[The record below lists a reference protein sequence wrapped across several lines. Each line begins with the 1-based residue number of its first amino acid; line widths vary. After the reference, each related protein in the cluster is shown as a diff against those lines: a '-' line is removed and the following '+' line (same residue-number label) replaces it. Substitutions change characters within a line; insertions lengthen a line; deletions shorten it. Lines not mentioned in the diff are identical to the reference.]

1 MTECSLGGSSRQTG
15 CQSKRWRC
23 RRVTHN
29 TSSPKTSSSNLLLS
43 TSITS
48 CFRVTDCQRAGWP
61 SSRQVSLVGWWPL
74 LSISGGLVCL
84 VCQLGWQPCPWQPAP
99 VSGSQVSQ
107 HGQSSR
113 SPALSGKHNRDSR
126 PPPREETMSKRLE
139 AGLVLKKKSWQ
150 IVELLAIMFFC
161 EVRRV
166 VLSCGESCF
175 CGIGRACEGNL
186 LSVNQSTFFSTLKR
200 SQMRIDFFLVHI

>member
-1 MTECSLGGSSRQTG
+1 MKQRQEEEITECSLAGSSRQTG

-29 TSSPKTSSSNLLLS
+29 TSSPKTPSTNLLLS
-43 TSITS
+43 NSTTS
-48 CFRVTDCQRAGWP
+48 CFRVADCQRAGWP
-61 SSRQVSLVGWWPL
+61 TSRQVSLVGWWPL

-84 VCQLGWQPCPWQPAP
+84 VCQLGWQPCPRQPAP

-126 PPPREETMSKRLE
+126 LLPGRGDDVQVIGLEEE
-139 AGLVLKKKSWQ
+139 E
-150 IVELLAIMFFC
+150 ELANCRAARHHVFFC

-166 VLSCGESCF
+166 DLF
-175 CGIGRACEGNL
+175 
-186 LSVNQSTFFSTLKR
+186 
-200 SQMRIDFFLVHI
+200 